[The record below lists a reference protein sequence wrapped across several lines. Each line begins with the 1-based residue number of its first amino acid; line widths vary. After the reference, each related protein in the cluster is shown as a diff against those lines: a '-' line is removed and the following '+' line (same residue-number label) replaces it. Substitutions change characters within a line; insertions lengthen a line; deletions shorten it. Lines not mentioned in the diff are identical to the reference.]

1 MTCKLTNWIT
11 DWLTDWLN
19 EWAVDWLTDLKTDCL
34 VKREIKCLTHW
45 MTDWLPNLQI
55 WPIDWLTDLQTDWL
69 IYWMTCRLSNWL
81 TDSQTDLQVDWLTYR
96 QTDWLREWSIVT
108 HWMTDLFEIT
118 SLNFV
123 AAKQANLNAKF
134 ASTNHLVSFIFYRHI
149 YQQTLDITGNF
160 YRVMLG
166 A

>member
-1 MTCKLTNWIT
+1 MINC
-11 DWLTDWLN
+11 
-19 EWAVDWLTDLKTDCL
+19 V
-34 VKREIKCLTHW
+34 THW

-55 WPIDWLTDLQTDWL
+55 DKLTYRLTDWLTYRLTDWSTDWLTDLQ
-69 IYWMTCRLSNWL
+69 I
-81 TDSQTDLQVDWLTYR
+81 DWLTYR
-96 QTDWLREWSIVT
+96 LTDWL
-108 HWMTDLFEIT
+108 TDRLTDKESDLLCDSLNDWFIKIT

-123 AAKQANLNAKF
+123 AAKQANLNSKF
-134 ASTNHLVSFIFYRHI
+134 ASTNHLVSSLFYRHI

>member
-1 MTCKLTNWIT
+1 M
-11 DWLTDWLN
+11 TDWLN
-19 EWAVDWLTDLKTDCL
+19 EWAVDWLTDLQTDCL

-45 MTDWLPNLQI
+45 MMDWLPNLQI
-55 WPIDWLTDLQTDWL
+55 YYLTHRLTDWLTDWPIDWLTDLQTDLL
-69 IYWMTCRLSNWL
+69 IKRVIHC
-81 TDSQTDLQVDWLTYR
+81 
-96 QTDWLREWSIVT
+96 VT
-108 HWMTDLFEIT
+108 HWLTDLFEIT

-134 ASTNHLVSFIFYRHI
+134 ASTNHLVSSIFYRHI